1 MFCPTC
7 GSQLPE
13 DAQFCGSCGTQLG
26 EQGLYPVPAAGPM
39 PAAGTAPKRRRAPII
54 AAIVAATVVVLA
66 GAGFAAWWFLLRPEP
81 VYVCTAS
88 RYVTEVSIYAD
99 GSSPGDA
106 QVVVPASA
114 YINYLVPE
122 LNLRIVDS
130 YEYERSERGA
140 LTKMTC
146 IADRPDGTERIEYAY
161 GLDELGNTATY
172 PDAGQSLS
180 IEYDDQQRPVAVS
193 DSYYGT
199 RTTYSYGQDGSYS
212 CERVGSDGQV
222 VYRAL
227 TDSEGKMVSMTQVD
241 SYGTRI
247 EAQYDEGFATNL
259 RWTEADGS
267 LVRVIQGTPVRDG
280 AGRVTQI
287 VLSVSSGD
295 GEIMGLGYYDRI
307 CFEYDENGNISRCYA
322 PWKSPDAWQ
331 VFSDGDAPGVPS
343 TETVYDYRFE
353 YERIDDPTPLVRAL
367 GGKSLLP

>member
-7 GSQLPE
+7 GSQLPD
-13 DAQFCGSCGTQLG
+13 DAQFCGSCGTRLG
-26 EQGLYPVPAAGPM
+26 GQDLNLTPAAGPM
-39 PAAGTAPKRRRAPII
+39 PKRRRAPII

-66 GAGFAAWWFLLRPEP
+66 GVGFAAWWFLFRDATPEPEP
-81 VYVCTAS
+81 VYVCTES
-88 RYVTEVSIYAD
+88 RYVTETSIYAD
-99 GSSPGDA
+99 ENGPA
-106 QVVVPASA
+106 NTQAVIPASA
-114 YINYLVPE
+114 YINYLAPE

-130 YEYERSERGA
+130 YEYERSECGA

-146 IADRPDGTERIEYAY
+146 VAELPDRTERIEYAY
-161 GLDELGNTATY
+161 ELDKFGNTAAH
-172 PDAGQSLS
+172 PDSGQSLS

-199 RTTYSYGQDGSYS
+199 RTTYSYDQDGSYS

-227 TDSEGKMVSMTQVD
+227 TDSEGKMASMTQID
-241 SYGTRI
+241 SYDGSRI
-247 EAQYDEGFATNL
+247 EAQYDEGFATSL
-259 RWTEADGS
+259 RWMEADGS
-267 LVRVIQGTPVRDG
+267 LVWEIQGTPVRDD

-287 VLSVSSGD
+287 VLSVSAGD
-295 GEIMGLGYYDRI
+295 GEVMGLDYYDRV

-322 PWKSPDAWQ
+322 PWKSADVWQ

-353 YERIDDPTPLVRAL
+353 YERIDDPTPLVRVL